1 VNPALKK
8 LAERT
13 LVSSGVASV
22 AGKRLR
28 KRALVLAYHNIV
40 PTGELV
46 SGDASL
52 HLPLREFA
60 RQLDALAKT
69 HEVLSLDK
77 LFDPQISS
85 HRPGVVITF
94 DDAYAGAL
102 SAGLDELVKRGM
114 PATVFVAPGLLGSAP
129 WWDQLADPEKG
140 EVAKDLRARALGPLG
155 GKSES
160 ILRERDLQS
169 LNRSSSL
176 TLLRIATE
184 SQLAAAA
191 RKPGVTFGSHSWSH
205 PNLSALGPA
214 ELERELTLPLQWLRE
229 RSNISIPWLSYP
241 YGLFTD
247 LVQRAARKAGYV
259 GAFRIEGGWF
269 RRSSPPPAF
278 AVPRLNIPS
287 GLSIDGFRLRLAG
300 L

>member
-1 VNPALKK
+1 M
-8 LAERT
+8 
-13 LVSSGVASV
+13 VSSGVASV
-22 AGKRLR
+22 ARKRLR

-40 PTGELV
+40 PTGELL

-52 HLPLREFA
+52 HLPQREFT

-77 LFDPQISS
+77 LFDPQLSS

-129 WWDQLADPEKG
+129 WWDQLADPDQG
-140 EVAKDLRARALGPLG
+140 CVPDGLRAHALGPLG
-155 GKSES
+155 GRAET
-160 ILRERDLQS
+160 ILRERGFSPLDA
-169 LNRSSSL
+169 RSSRAL
-176 TLLRIATE
+176 PRIADE
-184 SQLAAAA
+184 SQLVVAAG
-191 RKPGVTFGSHSWSH
+191 KPGVTFGSHSWSH
-205 PNLSALGPA
+205 PNLCNVDESDLGA
-214 ELERELTLPLQWLRE
+214 ELNRPLDWLRS
-229 RSNISIPWLSYP
+229 RLASVVAWLSYP
-241 YGLFTD
+241 YGLHD
-247 LVQRAARKAGYV
+247 KRIEIAAAKAGYV
-259 GAFRIEGGWF
+259 GAFRIDGGWISL
-269 RRSSPPPAF
+269 RSMRPSY

-287 GLSIDGFRLRLAG
+287 GLSLDGFRLRLAG